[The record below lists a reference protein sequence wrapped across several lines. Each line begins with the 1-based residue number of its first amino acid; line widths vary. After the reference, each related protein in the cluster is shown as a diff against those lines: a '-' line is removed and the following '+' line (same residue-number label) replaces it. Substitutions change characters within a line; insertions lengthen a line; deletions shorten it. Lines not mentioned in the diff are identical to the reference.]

1 MLLEQKIKA
10 QNKIQKLA
18 EKHEKA
24 FQIVNDLHIIK
35 IKQVNNIS
43 AHVQI

>member
-1 MLLEQKIKA
+1 MLLEQKIKT

-18 EKHEKA
+18 KKYEKA
-24 FQIVNDLHIIK
+24 FQIIDDLYIIK
-35 IKQVNNIS
+35 IKQVNNTS